1 MNSPTC
7 NSDKSPFVWRCDS
20 MANNNSISNLNIL
33 RSEQILKIN
42 TSSHAG
48 KYVDIANHVV
58 LTYS

>member
-1 MNSPTC
+1 
-7 NSDKSPFVWRCDS
+7 